1 MNSSLIFG
9 AGLAA
14 GLVAAAQAQAAE
26 PSPAGTVDEV
36 VVTARRLDAA
46 RAAIQ
51 PDLGASSY
59 TISAA
64 AVANL
69 PGGANTPLNQVVLQA
84 PGVTQDSFG
93 QLHVRGDHAN
103 LQYRLNGVILPEG
116 LSVFGQ
122 TLSPRLADS
131 VELITGALPAQYGL
145 RTAGVVNITTKSGQ
159 FHNGGEVSLYGG
171 SHGTVQPSF
180 EAAGASGPT
189 SFFASGSY
197 LENKLG
203 IESPDGRSTPH
214 HDRTKQIQAFGY
226 LDHILDAESR
236 VSLIAGVSDQK
247 FQIPQAV
254 GVHAADQGYRTPAG
268 DPGVVGGLSDYASEN
283 LNQNQRET
291 TGYAIASYLRDAGPV
306 TLQVSA
312 FVRYS
317 RLTFDPDPV
326 GDLLFTGVA
335 QRARKSDLAAGLQA
349 EGVYKLTDAHT
360 LRGGLIVQ
368 ADRSKSDTVS
378 QVFALDPVTGA
389 QAGPPISV
397 ADASR
402 RNARTYSV
410 YIQDEWRP
418 FEPLTINYGLRYDQ
432 VENFRNE
439 HQVSPRVNVVW
450 RATATT
456 TAHAGYARYFTP
468 SPFELI
474 ASPSIAKFVGTSA
487 EPPNPDANTAP
498 FAERSD
504 YYDLGAEQRLGPF
517 TLGVDAY
524 LRQVKNLLDEGQ
536 FGAPIILTP
545 FNYRD
550 GRVKGVEFTAN
561 YVQGPFTA
569 YGNFAI
575 SKAQGRN
582 IVSSQ
587 FNFDPDELAYIATH
601 YIPLD
606 HDQRYTGSAGAT
618 WRWGATRASF
628 DLLYGSGLR
637 ADGATPNGGKVPAYT
652 VVNLGLAH
660 SFGETDP
667 VELRLDVINAF
678 DKRYLIRDGSGV
690 GVGQPQWGARR
701 GVFVGISK
709 RFG

>member
-1 MNSSLIFG
+1 MQARITFG

-14 GLVAAAQAQAAE
+14 GLIVAAGARAAE

-59 TISAA
+59 TITAA
-64 AVANL
+64 TVANL

-93 QLHVRGDHAN
+93 QMHVRGDHAN

-159 FHNGGEVSLYGG
+159 FHDGGEVSLYGG

-180 EAAGASGPT
+180 EASGASGPT

-197 LENKLG
+197 LQNDLG
-203 IESPDGRSTPH
+203 IESPDGRANPH
-214 HDRTKQIQAFGY
+214 HDRTRQYQAFGY
-226 LDHILDAESR
+226 LDHILNAESR

-247 FQIPQAV
+247 FQIPQAI
-254 GVHAADQGYRTPAG
+254 GLQSAQDGYRTP
-268 DPGVVGGLSDYASEN
+268 PGVVGGVSDYASQDLDET
-283 LNQNQRET
+283 QHET
-291 TGYAIASYLRDAGPV
+291 TRYAIATYLRDAGPA

-317 RLTFDPDPV
+317 RLTFDPDPA

-335 QRARKSDLAAGLQA
+335 QRARKSDLAGGLQA
-349 EGVYKLTDAHT
+349 EGAYRLGEAHT
-360 LRGGLIVQ
+360 VRAGLILQ
-368 ADRSKSDTVS
+368 ADRAKSDTAS
-378 QVFALDPVTGA
+378 QVFVLDPLTGA
-389 QAGPPISV
+389 QVGAPVSI
-397 ADASR
+397 ADASQHD
-402 RNARTYSV
+402 ARTYSV
-410 YIQDEWRP
+410 YLQDEWTP
-418 FEPLTINYGLRYDQ
+418 FQPLTINYGLRFDQ
-432 VENFRNE
+432 VRSFRDE
-439 HQVSPRVNVVW
+439 HQLSPRVNGVW
-450 RATATT
+450 RATETT
-456 TAHAGYARYFTP
+456 TVHAGYARYFT
-468 SPFELI
+468 SAPFELV
-474 ASPSIAKFVGTSA
+474 ANPSVTKFVGTSA
-487 EPPNPDANTAP
+487 EPPNPGVDDAP
-498 FAERSD
+498 FAERAD
-504 YYDLGAEQRLGPF
+504 YYDLGAQQRLGPL
-517 TLGVDAY
+517 TLGIDTY
-524 LRQVKNLLDEGQ
+524 LRRVKNLLDEGQ

-561 YVQGPFTA
+561 YARGPFAA

-575 SKAQGRN
+575 SKAEGRD

-587 FNFDPDELAYIATH
+587 FNFEPDELAYIATH

-618 WRWGATRASF
+618 YRWGATRASF

-652 VVNLGLAH
+652 TVNLGVAH
-660 SFGETDP
+660 SFGETGP
-667 VELRLDVINAF
+667 IEVRLDVINAF
-678 DKRYLIRDGSGV
+678 DERYLIRDGSGV